1 MTQDPTT
8 EERIISAAKAVFLE
22 KGMAG
27 ARMQDIAD
35 RAGINKA
42 LLHYYFR
49 SKDKL
54 FQIIFQESI
63 QTFLP
68 KIRLLMVESKNVEQ
82 FIRQFVPTYM
92 DMLRLQP
99 YLATFIINEI
109 NQHPAALWDIMKGNE
124 EKPFPFEAFSS
135 LVEREVASGTIRPID
150 PRQLWTHMMGLCIF
164 PFLAKPM
171 LSMLLQLDAIQFD
184 QFLDE
189 RREEIIHFITT
200 SLQP

>member
-1 MTQDPTT
+1 MIGDQNT
-8 EERIISAAKAVFLE
+8 EERIISAAKTVFLE

-68 KIRLLMVESKNVEQ
+68 RIRVLMVESKDLDEL
-82 FIRQFVPTYM
+82 IRQFVPTYM
-92 DMLRLQP
+92 DMLRKQP
-99 YLATFIINEI
+99 YLAPFIINEI
-109 NQHPAALWDIMKGNE
+109 NQNPTAMWAIMKGKE
-124 EKPFPFEAFSS
+124 DKPIPFRAFST
-135 LVEREVASGTIRPID
+135 LVEREIASGTIRPID
-150 PRQLWTHMMGLCIF
+150 PKQLWTHLMGLCIF
-164 PFLAKPM
+164 PFLARPM
-171 LSMLLQLDAIQFD
+171 LTMLLQLDRAQFD
-184 QFLDE
+184 RFLDE
-189 RREEIIHFITT
+189 RQEEIIQFITS